1 MSHYLVHEG
10 KARVGKKR
18 LQTLRIDTM
27 DRGASRWKGADI
39 IVFNTAHWW
48 SHYKTKSGLV
58 FPCQHFNWF
67 SMPLIFY
74 LVFCV
79 MFFGLSNTHSVL
91 SGFAKKP
98 VLNCYVFK

>member
-1 MSHYLVHEG
+1 MHEG

-48 SHYKTKSGLV
+48 SRYKTKSGLV
-58 FPCQHFNWF
+58 FPCQVYILVPSAAYFYSAF
-67 SMPLIFY
+67 SIML
-74 LVFCV
+74 
-79 MFFGLSNTHSVL
+79 FGLSMHSV
-91 SGFAKKP
+91 
-98 VLNCYVFK
+98 